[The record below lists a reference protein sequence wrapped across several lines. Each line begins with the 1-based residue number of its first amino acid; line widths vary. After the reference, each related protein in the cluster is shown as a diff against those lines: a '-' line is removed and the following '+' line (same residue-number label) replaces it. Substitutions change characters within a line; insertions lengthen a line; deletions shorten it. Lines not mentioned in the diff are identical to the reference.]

1 MFRRISAISN
11 SVNVSVLAFV
21 NVEEEPF
28 RRSFR
33 NLEEQL
39 FFFLS
44 LSLFAKQRLTY
55 LCFSLVCLFVFFY
68 YFRTYYRTYWRRG
81 FFLKMV
87 KRRICTA
94 WFTYVIL
101 AVRGRTASRST
112 RSVQRNLGRSGWSR
126 EIEARGTSPG
136 RRRRA
141 SSGKFRV
148 PISPSP
154 ETPLLQVPCYSAVS
168 LINGVNEA
176 ACVYYRLKIFE
187 NSLILDN
194 TFNRKVTNIR

>member
-21 NVEEEPF
+21 NVEEDPF

-44 LSLFAKQRLTY
+44 LSLFAKRLTY
-55 LCFSLVCLFVFFY
+55 LFFSRLSFFFY
-68 YFRTYYRTYWRRG
+68 YFRTYYRRYRRRG

-112 RSVQRNLGRSGWSR
+112 RPVQRNLGRSGWSR
-126 EIEARGTSPG
+126 EVEARGTSPG

-154 ETPLLQVPCYSAVS
+154 ETPLLQIPCYSAVS

-187 NSLILDN
+187 NSRIFDN
-194 TFNRKVTNIR
+194 TFNCKVTNIR

>member
-21 NVEEEPF
+21 NVDEEPF

-33 NLEEQL
+33 NLEQQL

-44 LSLFAKQRLTY
+44 LSLFANVL
-55 LCFSLVCLFVFFY
+55 LIFFLSLVFFFFYY
-68 YFRTYYRTYWRRG
+68 YFRTHYRTYRRRG
-81 FFLKMV
+81 FSLKMV
-87 KRRICTA
+87 KRRIFTA

-101 AVRGRTASRST
+101 AVRGRAASRST
-112 RSVQRNLGRSGWSR
+112 RPVQRNLGRSGWSH
-126 EIEARGTSPG
+126 EVEARGTSPG

-154 ETPLLQVPCYSAVS
+154 ETPLLQIPCYSAVS
-168 LINGVNEA
+168 LINGVNEV

-187 NSLILDN
+187 NSPILDN
-194 TFNRKVTNIR
+194 MFNCKITNIH